1 MWKVRQHCALVLV
14 HFVYQMVAFFR
25 GRHHVWKRC
34 RSWYLP
40 GPSASFDRFGKR
52 FASAQRLEEGQ
63 QEGRGRTYQRC
74 LLWTRQRS
82 AIEPMNSARRINQSQ
97 NNPVERIFNLSTGQ
111 NFTHAR
117 PIKSSKVTAPQLR
130 ESLLD

>member
-1 MWKVRQHCALVLV
+1 MAESLLATWYRVQWGGEPAGIRTLDTRIKSPMLCQAELPAHALMEPLKLYRRWHC
-14 HFVYQMVAFFR
+14 
-25 GRHHVWKRC
+25 HHK
-34 RSWYLP
+34 
-40 GPSASFDRFGKR
+40 
-52 FASAQRLEEGQ
+52 

-82 AIEPMNSARRINQSQ
+82 AIEPMNSARTINQSQ

-111 NFTHAR
+111 NLTHAR
-117 PIKSSKVTAPQLR
+117 PIKSSRVTAPQLR